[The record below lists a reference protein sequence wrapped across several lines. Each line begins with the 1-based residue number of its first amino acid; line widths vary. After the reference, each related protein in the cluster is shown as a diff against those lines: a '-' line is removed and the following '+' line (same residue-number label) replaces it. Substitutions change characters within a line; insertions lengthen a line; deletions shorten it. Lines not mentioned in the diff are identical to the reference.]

1 MCDHQTFSTALS
13 ILTAVI
19 TGGFI
24 LVFIE
29 LGSRKNRLIDS
40 YYQIMPPFLKRLS
53 AYCRFVTWSKSQLIY
68 SKGEDTYEE
77 NFKKLVNQISHYGH
91 MLIMSGGD
99 FPIHQFTA
107 KELNDIALDINNIW
121 YWHDKMHPCKIQWE
135 QSDLGVNEQIN
146 NELNKIN
153 PSYLSLKHDAYMVA
167 KVSGDFY
174 VDIYQYVENDTYKY
188 EALRG
193 LLHLQTIIVS
203 AGVIMVLMLLSLML
217 FFNIPAIVL
226 KWSTLAIILLLICC
240 LLMLGLDM
248 RKQVS
253 WLYSVRT
260 FFCKLFKRKKCFPI
274 IAKASLLCYFYL
286 KIYPSASAISM
297 ARFLQL

>member
-24 LVFIE
+24 LVYIE
-29 LGSRKNRLIDS
+29 IGNRKNRLIDS
-40 YYQIMPPFLKRLS
+40 YNQIMSPFMKRLS

-77 NFKKLVNQISHYGH
+77 NFKKLVNQIGHYGH

-121 YWHDKMHPCKIQWE
+121 YWHDKMHLCKIQWKQE
-135 QSDLGVNEQIN
+135 NHSTKEFIKKEINMVNP
-146 NELNKIN
+146 L
-153 PSYLSLKHDAYMVA
+153 YMSLEHNVGLIA

-174 VDIYQYVENDTYKY
+174 VDVYQRIEYETYKY
-188 EALRG
+188 ETYNNLLRIE
-193 LLHLQTIIVS
+193 TIIVTV
-203 AGVIMVLMLLSLML
+203 GIILVLLLLSLML
-217 FFNIPAIVL
+217 FLCIPACIL
-226 KWSTLAIILLLICC
+226 KWSTLVIILLLICC
-240 LLMLGLDM
+240 LLMLGIDM
-248 RKQVS
+248 RKQVA
-253 WLYSVRT
+253 WRYSVCT
-260 FFCKLFKRKKCFPI
+260 FFSKLIKREK
-274 IAKASLLCYFYL
+274 
-286 KIYPSASAISM
+286 
-297 ARFLQL
+297 